1 MKQLKYYYNP
11 VRLRCTFSQD
21 DNNVLRD
28 MLLDFPKT
36 IFVNKISN
44 KRLFKTFYN

>member
-21 DNNVLRD
+21 DNNVLRH
-28 MLLDFPKT
+28 MLLDFK
-36 IFVNKISN
+36 NNLCKSE
-44 KRLFKTFYN
+44 